1 MKITSLL
8 LSSAAV
14 LVAGSAFA
22 ADLPA
27 KKAAPAAAVV
37 ACPAFGAGFFQL
49 PGSDT
54 CLKLSGYMNYTA
66 SYNFD
71 ESGNTTAAYGQAG
84 EFRVM
89 FDARSNTELGVVR
102 GFSRVTQGTV
112 DRAFVQFSGITAGLN
127 SSLSDF
133 AGTNAWQYGSSL
145 GAGAG
150 GTVRYDAALGASTL
164 SIAIENAQ
172 NNNSEDA
179 EEDQYVTDRPDL
191 LVGFKTTLGMVDLNI
206 VAASHEVQEA
216 SVSDQGYA
224 VLGRIGASLGGG
236 FGVALF
242 GGISEGA
249 SKYTY
254 DGGEDLVGGELAEG
268 TNIGGE
274 ILLTAGKGVLALAA
288 DQATFEQGATDITRT
303 NYGVSYVYELAKG
316 LSIEPEI
323 VMSSVD
329 DGTDTT
335 DSTIAYLRI
344 QRDF

>member
-1 MKITSLL
+1 MKLTSLL

-37 ACPAFGAGFFQL
+37 ACPAHGAGFFQL
-49 PGSDT
+49 PGADT

-71 ESGNTTAAYGQAG
+71 ESSNTAPAYTQAG
-84 EFRVM
+84 EFRVA

-102 GFSRVTQGTV
+102 GYSRTTQGAV
-112 DRAFVQFSGITAGLN
+112 DRAYVQFSGITAGLN

-172 NNNSEDA
+172 NNNNGGGIS
-179 EEDQYVTDRPDL
+179 DRPDV
-191 LVGFKTTLGMVDLNI
+191 LVGFKTTAGMVDLNI
-206 VAASHEVQEA
+206 VAVSHEVQTGTA
-216 SVSDQGYA
+216 TDQGYA
-224 VLGRIGASLGGG
+224 VVGRVGASLGGG

-242 GGISEGA
+242 GGMSEGA

-254 DGGEDLVGGELAEG
+254 SNAGALDSNAAATELATG
-268 TNIGGE
+268 SNYGGE

-288 DQATFEQGATDITRT
+288 DQAKVELGAAEFTRT

-316 LSIEPEI
+316 LAIEPEI
-323 VMSSVD
+323 VISSVD
-329 DGTDTT
+329 NGTTTTDTT
-335 DSTIAYLRI
+335 IGYLRI

>member
-66 SYNFD
+66 SYDFD

-102 GFSRVTQGTV
+102 GFSRTTNGTV

-133 AGTNAWQYGSSL
+133 AGTNAWNYGSNL
-145 GAGAG
+145 GAGKGAG
-150 GTVRYDAALGASTL
+150 VRYDAALGASTL
-164 SIAIENAQ
+164 SIAIEGAQ
-172 NNNSEDA
+172 DNNSSG
-179 EEDQYVTDRPDL
+179 VSDRPDV

-206 VAASHEVQEA
+206 VAASHEVQEG

-224 VLGRIGASLGGG
+224 VVGRIGASLGGG

-242 GGISEGA
+242 GGMSEGA

-254 DGGEDLVGGELAEG
+254 DGGNDLVSGMLAEG

-288 DQATFEQGATDITRT
+288 DQATFEQGTTDITRT

-316 LSIEPEI
+316 LSIEPEF

-329 DGTDTT
+329 NGTTTTDTT
-335 DSTIAYLRI
+335 IGYLRI